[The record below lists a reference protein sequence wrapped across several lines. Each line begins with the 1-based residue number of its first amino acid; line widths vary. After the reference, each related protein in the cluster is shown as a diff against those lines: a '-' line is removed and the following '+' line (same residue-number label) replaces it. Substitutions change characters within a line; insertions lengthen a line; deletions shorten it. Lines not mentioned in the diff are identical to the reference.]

1 MQDKNV
7 KSTKGNVLFASIL
20 IAISMI
26 GELYG
31 LLNFSDGILMYVL
44 LAGCAVILIISL
56 SMFVNGIYKEQNL
69 KNEQMREYMDNV
81 LKSEKASY
89 LMMKKN
95 FEQMENQLTGFQNS
109 SDVPVEDII
118 NAQKGV
124 AKVIINRNKENA
136 DALMNSNDQLMEQ
149 IAEFEAALRNNNE
162 ILLANREIIQAL
174 PQELTPPPVEE
185 STSPA
190 DTGNDKEVMMKLQE
204 FMTAMKDM
212 ELRLNTAILQTQQSI
227 SNQPVQLTAKV
238 DIAAPAMGAI
248 PMPAVQPVVQ
258 PVAVAPGIVEQQSAP
273 TPVIE
278 EKHPIVAESVSV
290 EAQQVETESPAIEEQ
305 QSVVAESVSVE
316 AQQPVVEDPFGVEAQ
331 QVETESPE
339 IQEKPVDPISIM
351 EETEVI
357 DESGL
362 EEQKPPMPDL
372 SDPNKE
378 LSDDEISALLANI
391 GVEDDTVSSAA
402 EATSDFGLDNISLD
416 NISLDDSGDISEIAE
431 IQMEEAEVI
440 AGPEE
445 PAMSDLSD
453 PNKKMSDDDIA
464 ALLASMNVGDE
475 PATPTTE
482 AQDDLALDD
491 SMMDDISLDS
501 ISSGDI
507 SIDDVV
513 LDDFAQEP
521 IDEIEDIS
529 GISDINIEE
538 SEVALELEVIPE
550 PEPEK
555 LAMPDLSDPN
565 KKMSDDEIAALIANM
580 GGDSAPE
587 LEPEPEKPAMPD
599 LSDPNKQLSPDEIA
613 ALFANMGG
621 DSTPEPEPEPEPEK
635 PAMPDL
641 SDPNRQLSPDE
652 IAALFAN
659 L

>member
-1 MQDKNV
+1 MQDKKV
-7 KSTKGNVLFASIL
+7 KSTKGSVIFASIL
-20 IAISMI
+20 IAVSMI

-31 LLNFSDGILMYVL
+31 LLNVSYGILMYVL

-95 FEQMENQLTGFQNS
+95 FEQMENQLKSFQNS
-109 SDVPVEDII
+109 ADVPVEDII
-118 NAQKGV
+118 GAQKGV

-149 IAEFEAALRNNNE
+149 IGEFEAVLRNNNE

-174 PQELTPPPVEE
+174 PQELTPPVEE
-185 STSPA
+185 SPSPV
-190 DTGNDKEVMMKLQE
+190 DTGSDKEVMMKLQE

-227 SNQPVQLTAKV
+227 TNQPVQLTAKV

-248 PMPAVQPVVQ
+248 PMAAVQPMSQ
-258 PVAVAPGIVEQQSAP
+258 PVAVTPAPAIVEQQ
-273 TPVIE
+273 PV
-278 EKHPIVAESVSV
+278 A
-290 EAQQVETESPAIEEQ
+290 APAIEER
-305 QSVVAESVSVE
+305 
-316 AQQPVVEDPFGVEAQ
+316 QPVVEEPFGVEAQ

-339 IQEKPVDPISIM
+339 IQEMPVDPVPVI

-357 DESGL
+357 AEPVM
-362 EEQKPPMPDL
+362 EEEKPPMPDL

-391 GVEDDTVSSAA
+391 GVEDNAVSTAS
-402 EATSDFGLDNISLD
+402 EEQSDFGLENVSLDDISLD
-416 NISLDDSGDISEIAE
+416 ENEDITEIAD
-431 IQMEEAEVI
+431 IQMEETEAIAE
-440 AGPEE
+440 PQE
-445 PAMSDLSD
+445 PAMPDLSD

-464 ALLASMNVGDE
+464 ALLASMNVAEE
-475 PATPTTE
+475 PAAPMTE
-482 AQDDLALDD
+482 TQDDLVL
-491 SMMDDISLDS
+491 DDISSDN
-501 ISSGDI
+501 ISPVDI
-507 SIDDVV
+507 SLDDVV

-529 GISDINIEE
+529 GISDINMEE
-538 SEVALELEVIPE
+538 NEVAPELEVIPE

-555 LAMPDLSDPN
+555 SAMPDLSDPN

-580 GGDSAPE
+580 GGGSTPE
-587 LEPEPEKPAMPD
+587 PEPEPEKPPMPD

-613 ALFANMGG
+613 ALIANMGG

>member
-1 MQDKNV
+1 MQDKKV
-7 KSTKGNVLFASIL
+7 KSTKGSVIFASIL
-20 IAISMI
+20 IAVSMI

-31 LLNFSDGILMYVL
+31 LLNVSYGILMYVL

-95 FEQMENQLTGFQNS
+95 FEQMENQLKSFQNS
-109 SDVPVEDII
+109 ADVPVEDII

-149 IAEFEAALRNNNE
+149 IGEFEAVLRNNNE

-174 PQELTPPPVEE
+174 PQELTPPVEE
-185 STSPA
+185 SPSPV
-190 DTGNDKEVMMKLQE
+190 DTGSDKEVMMKLQE

-227 SNQPVQLTAKV
+227 TNQPVQLTAKV

-248 PMPAVQPVVQ
+248 PMAAVQPMSQ
-258 PVAVAPGIVEQQSAP
+258 PVAVTPAPAIVEQQPVAAP
-273 TPVIE
+273 AIE
-278 EKHPIVAESVSV
+278 ERQPVVEEPVGVEAQQVEEPGIEEQQLVVEKSVSV
-290 EAQQVETESPAIEEQ
+290 EAQQA
-305 QSVVAESVSVE
+305 
-316 AQQPVVEDPFGVEAQ
+316 VVEEPFGVEAQ

-339 IQEKPVDPISIM
+339 IQEMPVDPVPVI

-357 DESGL
+357 AEPVM
-362 EEQKPPMPDL
+362 EEEKPPMPDL

-391 GVEDDTVSSAA
+391 GVEDNAVSTAS
-402 EATSDFGLDNISLD
+402 EEQSDFGLDD
-416 NISLDDSGDISEIAE
+416 ISLDDISLDESEDITEIAD
-431 IQMEEAEVI
+431 IQMEETEAIAE
-440 AGPEE
+440 PQE
-445 PAMSDLSD
+445 PAMPDLSD

-464 ALLASMNVGDE
+464 ALLASMNVAEE
-475 PATPTTE
+475 PAAPMTE
-482 AQDDLALDD
+482 TQDDLVLDD
-491 SMMDDISLDS
+491 LVLDDISSDN
-501 ISSGDI
+501 ISPVDI
-507 SIDDVV
+507 SLDDVV

-529 GISDINIEE
+529 GISDINMEE
-538 SEVALELEVIPE
+538 NELAPELEVIPE

-555 LAMPDLSDPN
+555 PPMPDLSDPN

-580 GGDSAPE
+580 GGGSE
-587 LEPEPEKPAMPD
+587 
-599 LSDPNKQLSPDEIA
+599 
-613 ALFANMGG
+613 
-621 DSTPEPEPEPEPEK
+621 PEPEPELEPEK

>member
-1 MQDKNV
+1 MQDKKV

-56 SMFVNGIYKEQNL
+56 SMLVNGIYKEQNL
-69 KNEQMREYMDNV
+69 KNEQVREYMDNV

-95 FEQMENQLTGFQNS
+95 FEQMENQLKGFQNS

-174 PQELTPPPVEE
+174 PQELALPPVEE
-185 STSPA
+185 SPRPV

-248 PMPAVQPVVQ
+248 PMPAVQPV
-258 PVAVAPGIVEQQSAP
+258 AVAPGIVEQQSAP
-273 TPVIE
+273 APVIE

-290 EAQQVETESPAIEEQ
+290 EAQQVETESPAIEEK

-339 IQEKPVDPISIM
+339 IQEMPVDPISIM

-431 IQMEEAEVI
+431 IQMEGAEVI

-501 ISSGDI
+501 ISSGNI

-538 SEVALELEVIPE
+538 SEVAPELEVI
-550 PEPEK
+550 
-555 LAMPDLSDPN
+555 
-565 KKMSDDEIAALIANM
+565 
-580 GGDSAPE
+580 
-587 LEPEPEKPAMPD
+587 
-599 LSDPNKQLSPDEIA
+599 
-613 ALFANMGG
+613 
-621 DSTPEPEPEPEPEK
+621 PEPEPEPEK

>member
-1 MQDKNV
+1 MQDKKV
-7 KSTKGNVLFASIL
+7 KSTKGSVIFASIL
-20 IAISMI
+20 IAVSMI

-31 LLNFSDGILMYVL
+31 LLNVSYGILMYVL

-95 FEQMENQLTGFQNS
+95 FEQMENQLKSFQNS
-109 SDVPVEDII
+109 ADVPVEDII

-136 DALMNSNDQLMEQ
+136 DALMNSNDQLMER
-149 IAEFEAALRNNNE
+149 IGEFEAALRNNNE

-185 STSPA
+185 SPSPV
-190 DTGNDKEVMMKLQE
+190 DTGSDKEVMMKLQE

-227 SNQPVQLTAKV
+227 TNQPVQLTAKV

-248 PMPAVQPVVQ
+248 PMAAVQPMSQ
-258 PVAVAPGIVEQQSAP
+258 PVAVASAPAIVEQQ
-273 TPVIE
+273 PVAVESDGVEEQQVEEPGIE
-278 EKHPIVAESVSV
+278 EQQLVVEKSVSV
-290 EAQQVETESPAIEEQ
+290 EAQQA
-305 QSVVAESVSVE
+305 
-316 AQQPVVEDPFGVEAQ
+316 VVEEPFGVEAQ

-339 IQEKPVDPISIM
+339 IQEMPVDPVPVI

-357 DESGL
+357 AEPVM
-362 EEQKPPMPDL
+362 EEEKTPMPDL

-391 GVEDDTVSSAA
+391 GVEDNAVSTAS
-402 EATSDFGLDNISLD
+402 EEQSDFGLENVSLDDISLD
-416 NISLDDSGDISEIAE
+416 ENEDITEIAD
-431 IQMEEAEVI
+431 IQMEETEAIAE
-440 AGPEE
+440 PQE
-445 PAMSDLSD
+445 PAMPDLSD

-464 ALLASMNVGDE
+464 ALLASMNVAEE
-475 PATPTTE
+475 PAAPMTE
-482 AQDDLALDD
+482 TQDDLVLDD
-491 SMMDDISLDS
+491 LVLDDISSDNVSPVDISLD
-501 ISSGDI
+501 
-507 SIDDVV
+507 DVE

-521 IDEIEDIS
+521 LDEIEDIS
-529 GISDINIEE
+529 GISDINMEE
-538 SEVALELEVIPE
+538 NELAPELEVIPE
-550 PEPEK
+550 Q
-555 LAMPDLSDPN
+555 
-565 KKMSDDEIAALIANM
+565 
-580 GGDSAPE
+580 
-587 LEPEPEKPAMPD
+587 EPEKPEMPD

-613 ALFANMGG
+613 ALIANMGG

>member
-1 MQDKNV
+1 MQDKKV
-7 KSTKGNVLFASIL
+7 KSTKGSVIFASIL
-20 IAISMI
+20 IAVSMI

-31 LLNFSDGILMYVL
+31 LLNVSYGILMYVL

-95 FEQMENQLTGFQNS
+95 FEQMENQLKSFQNS
-109 SDVPVEDII
+109 ADVPVEDII

-136 DALMNSNDQLMEQ
+136 DALMNSNDQLMER
-149 IAEFEAALRNNNE
+149 IGEFEAALRNNNE

-185 STSPA
+185 SPSPV
-190 DTGNDKEVMMKLQE
+190 DTGSDKEVMMKLQE

-227 SNQPVQLTAKV
+227 TNQPVQLTAKV

-248 PMPAVQPVVQ
+248 PMAAVQPMSQ
-258 PVAVAPGIVEQQSAP
+258 PVAVASAPAIVEQQPVAAP
-273 TPVIE
+273 AIE
-278 EKHPIVAESVSV
+278 ERKPVVEEPVGVEAQQVEEPGIEEQQLVVEKSVSV
-290 EAQQVETESPAIEEQ
+290 EAQQA
-305 QSVVAESVSVE
+305 
-316 AQQPVVEDPFGVEAQ
+316 VVEEPFGVEAQ

-339 IQEKPVDPISIM
+339 IQEMPVDPVPVI

-357 DESGL
+357 AEPVM
-362 EEQKPPMPDL
+362 EEEKTPMPDL

-391 GVEDDTVSSAA
+391 GVEDNAVSTAS
-402 EATSDFGLDNISLD
+402 EEQSDFGLENVSLDDISLD
-416 NISLDDSGDISEIAE
+416 ENEDITEIAD
-431 IQMEEAEVI
+431 IQMEETEAIAE
-440 AGPEE
+440 PQE
-445 PAMSDLSD
+445 PAMPDLSD

-464 ALLASMNVGDE
+464 ALLASMNVAEE
-475 PATPTTE
+475 PAAPMTE
-482 AQDDLALDD
+482 TQDDLVLDD
-491 SMMDDISLDS
+491 LVLDDISSDNVSPVDISLD
-501 ISSGDI
+501 
-507 SIDDVV
+507 DVE

-521 IDEIEDIS
+521 LDEIEDIS
-529 GISDINIEE
+529 GISDINMEE
-538 SEVALELEVIPE
+538 NELAPELEVIPE
-550 PEPEK
+550 Q
-555 LAMPDLSDPN
+555 
-565 KKMSDDEIAALIANM
+565 
-580 GGDSAPE
+580 
-587 LEPEPEKPAMPD
+587 EPEKPEMPD

-613 ALFANMGG
+613 ALIANMGG

>member
-1 MQDKNV
+1 MQDKKV

-20 IAISMI
+20 IAISII

-31 LLNFSDGILMYVL
+31 LLNFSDGVLMYVL

-56 SMFVNGIYKEQNL
+56 SMLVNGIYKEQNL
-69 KNEQMREYMDNV
+69 KNEQVREYMDNV

-95 FEQMENQLTGFQNS
+95 FEQMENLLKSFQNS

-136 DALMNSNDQLMEQ
+136 DAIMNSNDQLMEQ
-149 IAEFEAALRNNNE
+149 IGEFEAALRNNNE

-174 PQELTPPPVEE
+174 PQELALPPVEE
-185 STSPA
+185 SPRPV
-190 DTGNDKEVMMKLQE
+190 DTGNDKEVM
-204 FMTAMKDM
+204 M

-227 SNQPVQLTAKV
+227 TNQPVQLTAKV

-248 PMPAVQPVVQ
+248 PMPAVQPVSQ
-258 PVAVAPGIVEQQSAP
+258 PVAVASAPAIVEQQAAAAP
-273 TPVIE
+273 AIE
-278 EKHPIVAESVSV
+278 EQQLIAAEPVSV
-290 EAQQVETESPAIEEQ
+290 EAQQVETESSAIEEQ
-305 QSVVAESVSVE
+305 SLVLPESLDVEGQLVESAVIEEVPVDSVSLM
-316 AQQPVVEDPFGVEAQ
+316 G
-331 QVETESPE
+331 ETETIVE
-339 IQEKPVDPISIM
+339 LVK
-351 EETEVI
+351 EEE
-357 DESGL
+357 
-362 EEQKPPMPDL
+362 KPPMPDL

-391 GVEDDTVSSAA
+391 GVEDDSVPPAS
-402 EATSDFGLDNISLD
+402 EEQSDFGLDDILPGDISLD
-416 NISLDDSGDISEIAE
+416 ESEDFTKIAD
-431 IQMEEAEVI
+431 IQMEESGVI
-440 AGPEE
+440 AEPEVS
-445 PAMSDLSD
+445 AMPDLSD

-464 ALLASMNVGDE
+464 ALLASMNVGEE
-475 PATPTTE
+475 PAAPMTE
-482 AQDDLALDD
+482 TQDDLVVDD
-491 SMMDDISLDS
+491 SMLDDILSDGVSQDDISLD
-501 ISSGDI
+501 
-507 SIDDVV
+507 DVM
-513 LDDFAQEP
+513 LDDLAQEP
-521 IDEIEDIS
+521 LDEIEDIS
-529 GISDINIEE
+529 GISDAN
-538 SEVALELEVIPE
+538 ELAPELVIPE
-550 PEPEK
+550 SQPESP
-555 LAMPDLSDPN
+555 AMPDLSDPN

-580 GGDSAPE
+580 GGGSTPE
-587 LEPEPEKPAMPD
+587 PEPEPEPEKPAMPD

>member
-1 MQDKNV
+1 M
-7 KSTKGNVLFASIL
+7 
-20 IAISMI
+20 
-26 GELYG
+26 
-31 LLNFSDGILMYVL
+31 
-44 LAGCAVILIISL
+44 
-56 SMFVNGIYKEQNL
+56 
-69 KNEQMREYMDNV
+69 
-81 LKSEKASY
+81 
-89 LMMKKN
+89 
-95 FEQMENQLTGFQNS
+95 
-109 SDVPVEDII
+109 
-118 NAQKGV
+118 
-124 AKVIINRNKENA
+124 
-136 DALMNSNDQLMEQ
+136 
-149 IAEFEAALRNNNE
+149 
-162 ILLANREIIQAL
+162 
-174 PQELTPPPVEE
+174 
-185 STSPA
+185 
-190 DTGNDKEVMMKLQE
+190 
-204 FMTAMKDM
+204 
-212 ELRLNTAILQTQQSI
+212 
-227 SNQPVQLTAKV
+227 
-238 DIAAPAMGAI
+238 
-248 PMPAVQPVVQ
+248 
-258 PVAVAPGIVEQQSAP
+258 
-273 TPVIE
+273 
-278 EKHPIVAESVSV
+278 
-290 EAQQVETESPAIEEQ
+290 
-305 QSVVAESVSVE
+305 
-316 AQQPVVEDPFGVEAQ
+316 
-331 QVETESPE
+331 
-339 IQEKPVDPISIM
+339 
-351 EETEVI
+351 
-357 DESGL
+357 
-362 EEQKPPMPDL
+362 
-372 SDPNKE
+372 
-378 LSDDEISALLANI
+378 
-391 GVEDDTVSSAA
+391 EDDTVSSAA

-431 IQMEEAEVI
+431 IQMEGAEVI

-501 ISSGDI
+501 ISSGNI

-538 SEVALELEVIPE
+538 SEVAPELEVIPE

-587 LEPEPEKPAMPD
+587 PEPEPEPEKPAMPD

-621 DSTPEPEPEPEPEK
+621 DSTPEPEPEPEPEQ